1 MEGNFPARWRGPQV
15 EVIVLFAIGALP
27 HRSRLDLL
35 EILGMTDCRIPS
47 SPGERT
53 MTTATEPLSF
63 TQQHFGEV
71 DLGHKARNRC
81 FSKIA
86 DLIGRHPGG
95 TLPDKLQSPKDYRA
109 MDRLMNRPE
118 VTHAA
123 IVSAHVERTLEQ
135 LRQCDGPVLLVHDT
149 TELDFTGLLSIPELG
164 PIGNGHGRGYL
175 CHNSLAV
182 DPQRHEAIGLVH
194 QILHN
199 RVAVGKKEGVAA
211 KRARASRESRLWTN
225 AIQALE
231 PAPAGK
237 LWVDVADRGADIF
250 EFLAAMDARHY
261 VVRACF
267 NRSIGIG
274 HGATPTKGLLYTFAR
289 SLPEKGQRTLVVSS
303 ADGERKTTVA
313 VAYAPVQV
321 NPPHVRRGLYEK
333 RPLLVWVVRI
343 WEIAPPAGV
352 KPLEWVLL
360 TNVAVDT
367 VAAAWER
374 MSWYKGRWVIEEYH
388 KAQKTGCGIETL
400 QFTTEAALQPM
411 IALLSVV
418 AVTLLNLRR
427 ASRQEDATTRPAQEV
442 IHPDYV
448 AVLSAWRYKG
458 ELRMEMSVHDFF
470 YALARLGGHQ
480 NRKSDHRPGWLIL
493 WRGWMKLQNM
503 ADGAEVIGSSGYKF
517 RGQS

>member
-1 MEGNFPARWRGPQV
+1 
-15 EVIVLFAIGALP
+15 
-27 HRSRLDLL
+27 
-35 EILGMTDCRIPS
+35 
-47 SPGERT
+47 
-53 MTTATEPLSF
+53 MTTTTEPLSF
-63 TQQHFGEV
+63 TQQHFGKVE
-71 DLGHKARNRC
+71 LGHKARNRC

-95 TLPDKLQSPKDYRA
+95 TLPDKLQAPKDYRA
-109 MDRLMNRPE
+109 MDRLMNRKE

-123 IVSAHVERTLEQ
+123 ILNAHVERTLER

-149 TELDFTGLLSIPELG
+149 TELDYTGLLSMPDLG
-164 PIGNGHGRGYL
+164 FIGDGRGRGYL

-194 QILHN
+194 QILHK
-199 RVAVGKKEGVAA
+199 REAVGKKEGVAA
-211 KRARASRESRLWTN
+211 KRARAGRESRLWTN

-237 LWVDVADRGADIF
+237 LGVDVADRGADIF
-250 EFLAAMDARHY
+250 EFLAALQAQDRHY
-261 VVRACF
+261 VVRACH

-274 HGATPTKGLLYTFAR
+274 HGAAPTKSLLYSYAR
-289 SLPEKGQRTLVVSS
+289 SLPAGGQQTLMVAS

-313 VAYAPVQV
+313 LSYAPVQV

-333 RPLLVWVVRI
+333 RPLRAWVIRI
-343 WEIAPPAGV
+343 WEIAPPAGAA
-352 KPLEWVLL
+352 PLEWVLL
-360 TNVAVDT
+360 TNVAVNT
-367 VAAAWER
+367 MAAAWER
-374 MSWYKGRWVIEEYH
+374 MGWYKGRWVIEEYH
-388 KAQKTGCGIETL
+388 KAQKTGCGIEKL

-427 ASRQEDATTRPAQEV
+427 ASRDEDAKTRPANEIVHQ
-442 IHPDYV
+442 DYV
-448 AVLSAWRYKG
+448 AVLSAWRYKK
-458 ELRMEMSVHDFF
+458 EVRLEMSVHDFF

-480 NRKSDHRPGWLIL
+480 NRKSDHRPGWLVL
-493 WRGWMKLQNM
+493 WRGWMKLQSM
-503 ADGAEVIGSSGYKF
+503 VDGAEAIGSTGYKI